1 MTEQE
6 MKRLSRAE
14 LLEVILMQGKQIE
27 ELQAQNADLTQKVED
42 KTIALNEAGSI
53 AEASLRLNH
62 VFQDAELAVAQYK
75 ENIQRLS
82 MDQEAIAQG
91 KMAEAQRR
99 IDQMLTEAQQQ
110 ANAVTAQA
118 EMYKAKAKLEADAY
132 WEEASKKLENLLN
145 AQAGLREL
153 LNMGGKATNG

>member
-99 IDQMLTEAQQQ
+99 IDQMLAEAQQQ
-110 ANAVTAQA
+110 ANSVTAQA
-118 EMYKAKAKLEADAY
+118 EMYKAKAKMEADAY
-132 WEEASKKLENLLN
+132 WAEASKKLENLLN

-153 LNMGGKATNG
+153 LNMGGKGPNG